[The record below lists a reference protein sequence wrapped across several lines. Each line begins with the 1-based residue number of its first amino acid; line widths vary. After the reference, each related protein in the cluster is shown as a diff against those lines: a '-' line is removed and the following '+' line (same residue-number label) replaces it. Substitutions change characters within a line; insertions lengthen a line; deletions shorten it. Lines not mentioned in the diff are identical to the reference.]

1 MSGSKKLWAVVL
13 VAAPFVLALLCL
25 GFGRY
30 SLSVSETI
38 ATLLAGKGGS
48 DAVSAT
54 ATSVIWSIRLPRIML
69 ALVVGAGLAVSGAAF
84 QGLFTNPLATPDTL
98 GVAAGASFGAALGL
112 LMGQNLVIVQILA
125 LVFGL
130 VAVALTCSISRIKGQ
145 SSIIMVVLAGMVIA
159 ALFQALV
166 SLIKYAADPQDTLP
180 AITYWL
186 MGSLNGTTYKS
197 FFLGLPFILVGVC
210 IIFLLR
216 WRLNIM
222 TLSEDEAK
230 AMGINVKRIRTV
242 IIISATLVTASS
254 VSMCGQVGWVGL
266 LIPHLSRM
274 LYGSNNRYVVP
285 VSISL
290 GACFMVIIDT
300 FARSATAAEIPIS
313 ILTAII
319 GAPVFISLL
328 RKTGGAWL

>member
-1 MSGSKKLWAVVL
+1 MSGRKKIWAVAL
-13 VAAPFVLALLCL
+13 VIAPVILALLCL

-30 SLSVSETI
+30 SLSVSQ
-38 ATLLAGKGGS
+38 TLSVLAAGPQS
-48 DAVSAT
+48 SITDT
-54 ATSVIWSIRLPRIML
+54 AYSVIWNIRLPRIML
-69 ALVVGAGLAVSGAAF
+69 ALAVGAGLAVSGAAF

-98 GVAAGASFGAALGL
+98 GVAAGASFGAVVGILF
-112 LMGQNLVIVQILA
+112 GQNTVIVQLMA
-125 LVFGL
+125 LIFGL
-130 VAVALTCSISRIKGQ
+130 VAVALTCNISRIRGQ
-145 SSIIMVVLAGMVIA
+145 NSIIMVVLAGMVIA

-166 SLIKYAADPQDTLP
+166 SLVKYVADPQDTLP

-197 FFLGLPFILVGVC
+197 FFMGLPFIILGIAV
-210 IIFLLR
+210 IFLLR

-230 AMGINVKRIRTV
+230 AMGINVKRIRMV
-242 IIISATLVTASS
+242 IIVAATLVTASC

-266 LIPHLSRM
+266 LIPHVARM
-274 LYGSNNRYVVP
+274 LFGANNRYVIP